1 MLSRSSSFRLSLALA
16 LGLLAQGCIA
26 PTISKPR
33 GTVYL
38 DNLTEA
44 AAHQHHGRLKEAAES
59 YQKAADTAERKVDK
73 DEALYR
79 ESRTLARMGNYPEA
93 IAICDALGAET
104 TVARRTL
111 RARLDAARYRL
122 LTGEADKAD
131 NDLMTLIIDEPE
143 SSAARSALRML
154 AVIHV
159 DEVED
164 KEEALSWL
172 RQMRNDVISSTLG
185 EPLMSAEAQLL
196 LQLGRKEEAKIVLER
211 QVERYP
217 YPEGSRWDDALWQ
230 LADIALENEN
240 PKAAI
245 GYLKQMVSKHEYSII
260 IGSYTRPLM
269 SKAALR
275 IARIYRDDLR
285 DNDAA
290 VDAYEVVRSEFPRS
304 IVVDDSLAEEA
315 ELRLA
320 QGDKS
325 KGCDLLR
332 ELMEKHE
339 VGSARHRAESRI
351 ASQCN

>member
-1 MLSRSSSFRLSLALA
+1 VLSRTSFVSAFL
-16 LGLLAQGCIA
+16 LGLFATGCIA
-26 PTISKPR
+26 PTLSKTR
-33 GTVYL
+33 GKEYMDAL
-38 DNLTEA
+38 A
-44 AAHQHHGRLKEAAES
+44 QASSHQHHGRFKEAAET
-59 YQKAADTAERKVDK
+59 YQKASEVAERKVDK

-79 ESRTLARMGNYPEA
+79 ESRTLARMGDYKGA

-104 TVARRTL
+104 RVARRTL
-111 RARLDAARYRL
+111 RCRLDSARYRFL
-122 LTGEADKAD
+122 IGEDEKAD
-131 NDLMTLIIDEPE
+131 EDLMTLIIDEPE
-143 SSAARSALRML
+143 SAAARSALRML
-154 AVIHV
+154 AVRHV

-164 KEEALSWL
+164 KEEGLTWL
-172 RQMRNDVISSTLG
+172 REMRADVKTSALG

-196 LQLGRKEEAKIVLER
+196 LQMGRKDEAKIVLER

-230 LADIALENEN
+230 LADLALENEN

-245 GYLKQMVSKHEYSII
+245 GYLKQMVERHEYSII

-285 DNDAA
+285 DNQAA
-290 VDAYEVVRSEFPRS
+290 LDAYEEVRSEFPRS

-315 ELRLA
+315 ELRIA
-320 QGDKS
+320 QGDRS
-325 KGCDLLR
+325 KGCDLLK
-332 ELMEKHE
+332 ELMAKHE

-351 ASQCN
+351 ASECN